1 MFIGSR
7 QQLTSIDEDP
17 EISVGGKCIKRVHSK
32 N

>member
-7 QQLTSIDEDP
+7 QQLASIDEDP